1 MHTIMHYACKSPV
14 SCLFGHFVITL
25 KMDLKVLHG
34 AWLTKSSPLFEKLNS
49 HVPFKGKESLKALTP
64 TVETQIVLS
73 MYIERLV
80 TLSY

>member
-1 MHTIMHYACKSPV
+1 MHYACKSPV

-25 KMDLKVLHG
+25 KNGLKVLH
-34 AWLTKSSPLFEKLNS
+34 AARFTKSSSPFEKLNS
-49 HVPFKGKESLKALTP
+49 HIPFEGKESLKALTS